1 MVHCEL
7 DFCFSAIYILFII
20 FAARILVATGEPGR
34 QGKKSEIIDLI
45 NPKIECDYM
54 AGIALRS
61 GTCGGLLHGQP
72 IVCGGYNEGKS
83 VLPIFQRHK
92 FLCQFH
98 EFFR

>member
-7 DFCFSAIYILFII
+7 DFCFSAIYLSIL

-83 VLPIFQRHK
+83 VLPIF
-92 FLCQFH
+92 F
-98 EFFR
+98 ENISFFVNFTNF